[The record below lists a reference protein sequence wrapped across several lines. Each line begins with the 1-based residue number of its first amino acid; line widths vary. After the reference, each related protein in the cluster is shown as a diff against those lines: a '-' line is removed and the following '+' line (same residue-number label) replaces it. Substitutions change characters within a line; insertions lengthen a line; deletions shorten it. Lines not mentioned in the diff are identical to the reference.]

1 MSDAQPHKSKP
12 VFKQWHLAKH
22 PTGVPTPDC
31 FTLAEIEMPELEDGQ
46 VFIRTHYF
54 SLDPGMRGRLSGD
67 SYAAGLKIGDV
78 IESAGIGEIIA
89 SKSERFAIGDRVMGG
104 LGWSEGNVFADRGLQ
119 KLDPQLFDDK
129 VSITATIGVLGV
141 PGLTAWFGL
150 KDLGAPQAGE
160 TLLISSAAG
169 PVGATAGQIG
179 KSLGLKVIGIA
190 GGPDKCAYLKDL
202 GFDAVID
209 YKAEAELERAMRT
222 ACKSLDATGIDIYFD
237 NVGAAML
244 DAAIVNMNMGGR
256 IVVSGQVAEYNRET
270 PVGIRQ
276 TTQFITHRLRM
287 QGLVVYD
294 YRKGFVEAQAA
305 MGQMIRDG
313 ALRYTEDIS
322 DGIERAP
329 AAYQA
334 LFAGAN
340 FGRRLIKT
348 I

>member
-1 MSDAQPHKSKP
+1 MSET
-12 VFKQWHLAKH
+12 FKQWTLAKH
-22 PTGVPTPDC
+22 PSGVPTPDC
-31 FTLAEIEMPELEDGQ
+31 FKLIEAEMPELEDGQ

-67 SYAAGLKIGDV
+67 SYAAGLQIGDI

-89 SKSERFAIGDRVMGG
+89 STSDRFAVGDMVMGG

-119 KLDPQLFDDK
+119 KLDPAMFDDK
-129 VSITATIGVLGV
+129 VAMTATIGVLGV

-150 KDLGAPQAGE
+150 KDLGAPQDGE

-179 KSLGLKVIGIA
+179 KTLGLKVIGIA
-190 GGPDKCAYLKDL
+190 GGPDKCAYLRDL

-209 YKAEAELERAMRT
+209 YKAETELPRAIGA
-222 ACKSLDATGIDIYFD
+222 ACKTLDSQGVDIYFD
-237 NVGAAML
+237 NVGGTML
-244 DAAIVNMNMGGR
+244 DAAILNMNMGGR

-270 PVGIRQ
+270 PVGIRH
-276 TTQFITHRLRM
+276 TTHFITHRLRM

-305 MGQMIRDG
+305 LAQMIRDG
-313 ALRYTEDIS
+313 ALRYREDIS
-322 DGIERAP
+322 AGIERAP
-329 AAYQA
+329 AAYEA

-340 FGRRLIKT
+340 LGRRLIKT

>member
-1 MSDAQPHKSKP
+1 MSETSKP
-12 VFKQWHLAKH
+12 VFKKWTLAKH
-22 PTGVPTPDC
+22 PSGVPTPDC
-31 FTLAEIEMPELEDGQ
+31 FKLVENEMPVLEDGQ

-67 SYAAGLKIGDV
+67 SYAAGLQIGDI
-78 IESAGIGEIIA
+78 IESAGLGEIIA
-89 SKSERFAIGDRVMGG
+89 SKSERFAVGDMVMGG
-104 LGWSEGNVFADRGLQ
+104 LGWSEGHVFPDRGLQ
-119 KLDPQLFDDK
+119 KLDPAMFDDK
-129 VSITATIGVLGV
+129 VSMTATIGVLGV

-150 KDLGAPQAGE
+150 KDLGAPQDGE

-169 PVGATAGQIG
+169 PVGATAGQLG
-179 KSLGLKVIGIA
+179 KSLGLTVIGIA
-190 GGPDKCAYLKDL
+190 GGPDKCAYLRDL

-209 YKAEAELERAMRT
+209 YKAEADLVA
-222 ACKSLDATGIDIYFD
+222 AIGQAAPKGVDIYFD
-237 NVGAAML
+237 NVGGTML
-244 DAAIVNMNMGGR
+244 DAAIINMAMGGR
-256 IVVSGQVAEYNRET
+256 IVVSGQVSEYNRET

-276 TTQFITHRLRM
+276 TTPFITHRLRM

-294 YRKGFVEAQAA
+294 YRKDFVTAQAA
-305 MGQMIRDG
+305 MAQMIRDG

>member
-1 MSDAQPHKSKP
+1 MSETSKP
-12 VFKQWHLAKH
+12 VFKKWTLAKH
-22 PTGVPTPDC
+22 PSGVPTPDC
-31 FTLAEIEMPELEDGQ
+31 FKLVENEMPVLEDGQ

-67 SYAAGLKIGDV
+67 SYAAGLQIGDI
-78 IESAGIGEIIA
+78 IESAGLGEIIA
-89 SKSERFAIGDRVMGG
+89 SKSDRFAVGDMVMGG
-104 LGWSEGNVFADRGLQ
+104 LGWSEGNVFPDRGLQ
-119 KLDPQLFDDK
+119 KLDPAMFDDK
-129 VSITATIGVLGV
+129 VSMTATIGVLGV

-150 KDLGAPQAGE
+150 KDLGAPQDGE

-169 PVGATAGQIG
+169 PVGATAGQLG
-179 KSLGLKVIGIA
+179 KSLGLTVIGIA
-190 GGPDKCAYLKDL
+190 GGPDKCAYLRDL

-209 YKAEAELERAMRT
+209 YKAEADLVA
-222 ACKSLDATGIDIYFD
+222 AIGQAAPKGVDIYFD
-237 NVGAAML
+237 NVGGTML
-244 DAAIVNMNMGGR
+244 DAAIINMAMGGR
-256 IVVSGQVAEYNRET
+256 IVVSGQVSEYNRET

-276 TTQFITHRLRM
+276 TTPFITHRLRM

-294 YRKGFVEAQAA
+294 YRKDFVSAQAA
-305 MGQMIRDG
+305 MAQMIRDG